1 MTLTADLPGR
11 PAPQPGLHVGRRDR
25 LRLEV
30 WLWRL
35 AQAMDD
41 YPRRAAREIRRDLRA
56 SALDEASRV
65 GMAAALRDLGRPS
78 RLAAAYFAELD
89 RPRPRW
95 TDGAVLAFLVGAA
108 FPVYLAC
115 AWAVGATQA
124 VAAMGGGTVE
134 LTWLWAPV
142 TVESTD
148 DAMGV
153 EFATAWQPLAVAL
166 GLGSIAFALGA
177 RVWRLWGTPR
187 P

>member
-1 MTLTADLPGR
+1 MTLTADPPGA
-11 PAPQPGLHVGRRDR
+11 PAPQPTRDIGRRDR
-25 LRLEV
+25 IRLEV

-41 YPRRAAREIRRDLRA
+41 YPRRAARQIRRDLRA
-56 SALDEASRV
+56 SVLDEASRV

-95 TDGAVLAFLVGAA
+95 TDGAVLAALLGVGL
-108 FPVYLAC
+108 PVYLAC
-115 AWAVGATQA
+115 AWAVGAADA

-148 DAMGV
+148 DALGV
-153 EFATAWQPLAVAL
+153 EFPAAWQPPAVSLAV
-166 GLGSIAFALGA
+166 GSLAFALGA
-177 RVWRLWGTPR
+177 RVWRLWATPR